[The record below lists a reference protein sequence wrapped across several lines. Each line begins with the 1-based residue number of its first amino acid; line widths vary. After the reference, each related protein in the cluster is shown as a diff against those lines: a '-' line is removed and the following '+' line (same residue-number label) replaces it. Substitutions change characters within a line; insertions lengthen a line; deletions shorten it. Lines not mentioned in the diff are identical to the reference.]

1 MTTIAQPD
9 NVQEALFF
17 KSLLESNGITAYV
30 PDEYTAQNLP
40 PMLLSGGVKV
50 QVEDE
55 DAEAARAVL
64 AEKQPSA

>member
-17 KSLLESNGITAYV
+17 KSLLESNGITAYL
-30 PDEYTAQNLP
+30 PDEFTSQNLM
-40 PMLLSGGVKV
+40 PMMLSSGVKV

-64 AEKQPSA
+64 AQNKPA

>member
-17 KSLLESNGITAYV
+17 KSLLASNGITAYL
-30 PDEYTAQNLP
+30 PDEFTSQNLL
-40 PMLLSGGVKV
+40 PMMLSSGVKV

-64 AEKQPSA
+64 AQKPAV

>member
-1 MTTIAQPD
+1 MTTIAQSD

-17 KSLLESNGITAYV
+17 KSLLESNGIKAYL
-30 PDEYTAQNLP
+30 PDEFTAQNLL
-40 PMLLSGGVKV
+40 PMMLSSGVKV

-64 AEKQPSA
+64 AQKQPT

>member
-1 MTTIAQPD
+1 MTTIAQSD

-17 KSLLESNGITAYV
+17 KSLLESNGITAYL
-30 PDEYTAQNLP
+30 PDEFTAQNFP

-55 DAEAARAVL
+55 DAAAARTIL
-64 AEKQPSA
+64 AQNPPV

>member
-17 KSLLESNGITAYV
+17 KSLLESNGIKAYL
-30 PDEYTAQNLP
+30 PDEFTSQNLL
-40 PMLLSGGVKV
+40 PMMLSSGVKV

-64 AEKQPSA
+64 AQKQPT

>member
-17 KSLLESNGITAYV
+17 KSLLESNGIKAYI
-30 PDEYTAQNLP
+30 PDEFTAQNLL
-40 PMLLSGGVKV
+40 PMMLSAGVKV

-55 DAEAARAVL
+55 DATAARTIL
-64 AEKQPSA
+64 AEKQPG